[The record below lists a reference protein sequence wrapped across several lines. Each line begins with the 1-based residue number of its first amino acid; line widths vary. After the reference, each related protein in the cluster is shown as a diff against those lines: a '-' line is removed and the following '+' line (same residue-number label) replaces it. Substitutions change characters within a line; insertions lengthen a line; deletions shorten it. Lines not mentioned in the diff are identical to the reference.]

1 MPRPSVLAL
10 QKQGKVG
17 KPASRGRFETTADSD
32 EDLPRQ
38 RARGATGID
47 QGLLSKKK
55 ANLFQHQAEDGK
67 SHAGRNRK
75 LSGEEEEEEIIR
87 LPWRGQCGR
96 AAAGSAA
103 LSLRCAASTSANVY
117 TGYA

>member
-1 MPRPSVLAL
+1 MTPNVRDKKTRCL
-10 QKQGKVG
+10 QKRNFLSNSFEGK
-17 KPASRGRFETTADSD
+17 
-32 EDLPRQ
+32 
-38 RARGATGID
+38 
-47 QGLLSKKK
+47 
-55 ANLFQHQAEDGK
+55 
-67 SHAGRNRK
+67 
-75 LSGEEEEEEIIR
+75 EEEIIR

>member
-1 MPRPSVLAL
+1 LTV
-10 QKQGKVG
+10 
-17 KPASRGRFETTADSD
+17 
-32 EDLPRQ
+32 
-38 RARGATGID
+38 TGLD
-47 QGLLSKKK
+47 VKLFFLGGLV
-55 ANLFQHQAEDGK
+55 EEEE
-67 SHAGRNRK
+67 
-75 LSGEEEEEEIIR
+75 EEEEEEIIR